1 MSAFRLSASLAVLLA
16 FSNAAADPAA
26 APTSGPA
33 APSPAAEEAK
43 ALIKEFAGTLRDELQ
58 AAIKAG
64 GPISAVAVCKDR
76 APAIAA
82 DLAARSGWEVKR
94 TSLKP
99 RNLALD
105 TPDAWERQV
114 LTRFEERKAAG
125 EAADTLAFGAVVD
138 DAGTKRFRFMKAI
151 PTGDVCLAC
160 HGKDINPDVA
170 NALDAAYPGDQARGY
185 AIGDIRGA
193 FSVSKA
199 Q

>member
-1 MSAFRLSASLAVLLA
+1 MHALTLSAVLAVLLA
-16 FSNAAADPAA
+16 SGNAAADPAA
-26 APTSGPA
+26 SPA
-33 APSPAAEEAK
+33 APNAAAEEAK
-43 ALIKEFAGTLRDELQ
+43 VLTKVFAETLKGELQ

-76 APAIAA
+76 APTIAA
-82 DLAARSGWEVKR
+82 DLAKHSGWDVKR

-170 NALDAAYPGDQARGY
+170 SALDAAYPKDQARGY
-185 AIGDIRGA
+185 ALGDIRGA

>member
-1 MSAFRLSASLAVLLA
+1 MRALTLSASFAALLA
-16 FSNAAADPAA
+16 FGNAAAEPAA
-26 APTSGPA
+26 SPA
-33 APSPAAEEAK
+33 APNPAAEEAK
-43 ALIKEFAGTLRDELQ
+43 ALIKEFAGTLKDELQ

-125 EAADTLAFGAVVD
+125 EAADTLAYSAVVD
-138 DAGTKRFRFMKAI
+138 DAGTKRFRFVKAI
-151 PTGDVCLAC
+151 PAGEVCLAC
-160 HGKDINPDVA
+160 HGKDINPDIA
-170 NALDAAYPGDQARGY
+170 SALDAAYPQDQARGY

>member
-1 MSAFRLSASLAVLLA
+1 MRATLPTAFAVLLA
-16 FSNAAADPAA
+16 FGNAAADPAA
-26 APTSGPA
+26 APTSGPV
-33 APSPAAEEAK
+33 APNPAAEEAK

-64 GPISAVAVCKDR
+64 GPISAVTVCKDR

-138 DAGTKRFRFMKAI
+138 DAGGAKRFRFMKAI

-170 NALDAAYPGDQARGY
+170 RALDAAYAGDQARGY
-185 AIGDIRGA
+185 AVGDIRGA

>member
-1 MSAFRLSASLAVLLA
+1 MHAITLSAALAVLLA
-16 FSNAAADPAA
+16 SGNAAADPAA
-26 APTSGPA
+26 SPPAPN
-33 APSPAAEEAK
+33 PAAEEAK
-43 ALIKEFAGTLRDELQ
+43 ALIKEFAETLKGELQ

-82 DLAARSGWEVKR
+82 DLAKRSGWDVKR

-170 NALDAAYPGDQARGY
+170 SALNAAYPKDQARGY
-185 AIGDIRGA
+185 ALGDIRGA

>member
-1 MSAFRLSASLAVLLA
+1 MRALTLSASLAVLLA
-16 FSNAAADPAA
+16 FGNAAADPAA
-26 APTSGPA
+26 GPASGPA
-33 APSPAAEEAK
+33 APNPAAEEAK
-43 ALIKEFAGTLRDELQ
+43 ALIKEFAGTLKDELQ

-64 GPISAVAVCKDR
+64 GPISAIAVCKDR

-82 DLAARSGWEVKR
+82 GLAARSGWEVKR

-114 LTRFEERKAAG
+114 LNRFEERKTAG
-125 EAADTLAFGAVVD
+125 EAADTLAYSAVVD

-151 PTGDVCLAC
+151 PTGDICLAC

-170 NALDAAYPGDQARGY
+170 SALDAAYPQDQARGY
-185 AIGDIRGA
+185 ALGDIRGA

>member
-1 MSAFRLSASLAVLLA
+1 MRSLTLSASLAVLLA
-16 FSNAAADPAA
+16 FGNAAADSAA
-26 APTSGPA
+26 SPA
-33 APSPAAEEAK
+33 APNPAAEEAK
-43 ALIKEFAGTLRDELQ
+43 ALIKEFAGTLKDELQ

-64 GPISAVAVCKDR
+64 GPISAIAVCKDR

-82 DLAARSGWEVKR
+82 DLATRSGWEVKR

-114 LTRFEERKAAG
+114 LNRFEERKTAG
-125 EAADTLAFGAVVD
+125 EAADTLAFGAVAD

-151 PTGDVCLAC
+151 PTGEVCLAC

-170 NALDAAYPGDQARGY
+170 SALDAAYPQDQARGY
-185 AIGDIRGA
+185 ALGDIRGA

>member
-1 MSAFRLSASLAVLLA
+1 MRALTLSASLAVLLA
-16 FSNAAADPAA
+16 SGNAAADPAA
-26 APTSGPA
+26 SPA
-33 APSPAAEEAK
+33 APNPAAEEAK
-43 ALIKEFAGTLRDELQ
+43 ALIKEFAGTLKDELQ

-64 GPISAVAVCKDR
+64 GPISAIAVCKDR

-114 LTRFEERKAAG
+114 LNRFEERKTAG

-151 PTGDVCLAC
+151 PTGEVCLAC

-170 NALDAAYPGDQARGY
+170 SALDAAYPQDQARGY
-185 AIGDIRGA
+185 ALGDIRGA

>member
-1 MSAFRLSASLAVLLA
+1 MRALPLSAFVAVLLTVG
-16 FSNAAADPAA
+16 NAAADSAA
-26 APTSGPA
+26 GPTSGPA
-33 APSPAAEEAK
+33 APDPVAEEAK

-64 GPISAVAVCKDR
+64 GPTSAVAVCKDR

-82 DLAARSGWEVKR
+82 DLAGRSGWEVKR

-99 RNLALD
+99 RNLTLD
-105 TPDAWERQV
+105 TPDSWERQV
-114 LTRFEERKAAG
+114 LARFEERKAAG
-125 EAADTLAFGAVVD
+125 EAPDTLAFGAVVD
-138 DAGTKRFRFMKAI
+138 DAGTKRYRFMKAI

-170 NALDAAYPGDQARGY
+170 SALNAAYPGDQARGY
-185 AIGDIRGA
+185 ALGDIRGA

>member
-1 MSAFRLSASLAVLLA
+1 MRALTLSASIAVLLA
-16 FSNAAADPAA
+16 FANAAA
-26 APTSGPA
+26 GPA
-33 APSPAAEEAK
+33 ASPAAPNPAAEEAK
-43 ALIKEFAGTLRDELQ
+43 ALIKEFAGTLKDELQ

-64 GPISAVAVCKDR
+64 GPISAIAVCKDR

-82 DLAARSGWEVKR
+82 DLATRSGWEVKR

-114 LTRFEERKAAG
+114 LNRFEERKTAG
-125 EAADTLAFGAVVD
+125 EAADTLAFGAVAD

-151 PTGDVCLAC
+151 PTGEVCLAC

-170 NALDAAYPGDQARGY
+170 SALDAAYPQDQARGY
-185 AIGDIRGA
+185 ALGDIRGA

>member
-1 MSAFRLSASLAVLLA
+1 MRALTLSASLAVLLA
-16 FSNAAADPAA
+16 YGNAAADPAA
-26 APTSGPA
+26 SPA
-33 APSPAAEEAK
+33 APNPAAEEAK
-43 ALIKEFAGTLRDELQ
+43 TLIKEFAGTLKDELQ

-64 GPISAVAVCKDR
+64 GPISAIAVCKDR

-82 DLAARSGWEVKR
+82 DLATRSGWEVKR

-114 LTRFEERKAAG
+114 LNRFEERKTAG
-125 EAADTLAFGAVVD
+125 EAADTLAFGAVAD

-151 PTGDVCLAC
+151 PTGEVCLAC

-170 NALDAAYPGDQARGY
+170 SALDAAYPQDQARGY
-185 AIGDIRGA
+185 ALGDIRGA